1 MQFKDKKVSYVRCH
15 NSLYIQYACFKVM
28 MSSGTEMGKEILS
41 NIDIFCIKNLIAIDF
56 ANNILFGFEHSCKYI
71 ILKCKGTR
79 VLIPTS
85 KRWEI
90 YLGDIK
96 QLFET

>member
-1 MQFKDKKVSYVRCH
+1 
-15 NSLYIQYACFKVM
+15 M

-41 NIDIFCIKNLIAIDF
+41 NRDIFCIKNLIAIDF
-56 ANNILFGFEHSCKYI
+56 VNNILFGFEHSCKYI

-79 VLIPTS
+79 VLNPTS

-90 YLGDIK
+90 YLGDMK
-96 QLFET
+96 QLFETWLFPQQIAGNQPQINAL